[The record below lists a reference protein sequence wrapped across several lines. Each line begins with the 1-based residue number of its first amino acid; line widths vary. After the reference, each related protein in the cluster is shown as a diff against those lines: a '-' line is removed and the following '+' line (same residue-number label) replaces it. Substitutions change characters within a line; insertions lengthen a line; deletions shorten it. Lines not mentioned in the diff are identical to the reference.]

1 MQAADREENAALKEA
16 NDAENGVAS
25 EGEQAALKAAAD
37 AEDQV
42 KKAKSGVSEI
52 LDSRSV
58 C

>member
-1 MQAADREENAALKEA
+1 MALKEA

-25 EGEQAALKAAAD
+25 EGEKAALKAAAD

-52 LDSRSV
+52 LDLRSV